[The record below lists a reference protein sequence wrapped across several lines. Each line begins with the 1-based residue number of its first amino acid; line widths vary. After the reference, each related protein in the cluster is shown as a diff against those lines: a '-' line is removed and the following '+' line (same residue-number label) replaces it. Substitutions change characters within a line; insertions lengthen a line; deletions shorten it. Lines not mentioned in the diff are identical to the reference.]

1 MASMK
6 DFLTAY
12 YNRMIF
18 REMSHEQFVQFCGY
32 IKDKKATDNQ
42 KIWAKELLKTDPA
55 TGEYITVPNT
65 DIYDPKNM
73 PDPQDPTEGLGN
85 LATDDREWKKL
96 FKAFQNAFQ
105 SMDSNKKDFKYNDK
119 ATAFLEKYFGSHTT
133 AAGTTIQ
140 HMFQYA
146 RATGIAKQKI
156 GNRHSPATPVT
167 LYAFLKKHKNRLE
180 NHLISWGKLNDDFT
194 YDDLLNGIDSGKY
207 DKDPKFRKNMLS
219 VVSILESYVFGDD
232 TMLRKLG
239 IINANEL
246 PVLSDYDSW
255 FDDNITSFRLQQFQA
270 ELPNLLNTLR
280 KDSKIRE
287 VFSQHDG
294 GKISGPLNKALSN
307 LSYDDPKS
315 EDYVQPKRSDE
326 MSFSETVAEWWG
338 DTYSDVLEKYVKFKG
353 DELFFSPEA
362 KVICK
367 HLSKDLKKTDKLD
380 AVLKNVATTKEKLT
394 AAREFDAIKH
404 LGWFEK
410 TLNEMKA
417 DPKMKKIWAGALQ
430 HGGKLQAL
438 IREVIIKA
446 VKEDKIKEAKTT
458 LELLSVLHF
467 GFTTSKIMDTLGKE
481 EFKLFSDKDLSW
493 NKAKGMQFVTNA
505 LDKTIKFA
513 FMGVGYGITA
523 IRNAYQLSQTKIKS
537 YSDATGRLRDAHD
550 QHLQS
555 NADERTNAQ
564 NALNANRAQQTT
576 LQGQMAGIMQGRTYD
591 QTETALNNNIA
602 TTEGYITNI
611 SNSIQNNNIPLLITI
626 LNAYRTSGAHPD
638 IPSNNTADR
647 LENYINQLHNAL
659 NATPIGNLPTAPAGV
674 SGTVQAQITIIQNK
688 YNNIQNYL
696 TTDQNSKN
704 ELDDLINGT
713 ETLNQLNAL
722 ITQQENEISHWD
734 ENHTDKMEELVKYW
748 NMLETG
754 RNTKTGPMYNWFKR
768 LSKKKAQKDLDNNK
782 ASIIAMYNSSHSI
795 AA

>member
-6 DFLTAY
+6 DFLTTY

-55 TGEYITVPNT
+55 TGEYITRPNT
-65 DIYDPKNM
+65 DIYDPKDM
-73 PDPQDPTEGLGN
+73 PDPDDPTEGLGN
-85 LATDDREWKKL
+85 LAIDDNEWKKL
-96 FKAFQNAFQ
+96 FKAFRNAFQ
-105 SMDSNKKDFKYNDK
+105 AMDSNKKDFKYNDK
-119 ATAFLEKYFGSHTT
+119 ATAFLEKYFGSHTN

-140 HMFQYA
+140 HLFQYA
-146 RATGIAKQKI
+146 KAKPSTRNKI
-156 GNRHSPATPVT
+156 YNPGNPDKT
-167 LYAFLKKHKNRLE
+167 LHKFLTDNKSTLKA
-180 NHLISWGKLNDDFT
+180 KLAQSYYNILTDDFT
-194 YDDLLNGIDSGKY
+194 YEDLLSGLETGKY
-207 DKDPKFRKNMLS
+207 DTNPSFRKKMMD
-219 VVSILESYVFGDD
+219 VVEYIQG
-232 TMLRKLG
+232 TK
-239 IINANEL
+239 NEL
-246 PVLSDYDSW
+246 VSSSGIPAASIPDFSDYENW
-255 FDDNITSFRLQQFQA
+255 FDDSISQHRLEQFRN

-280 KDSKIRE
+280 KESKIRE
-287 VFSQHDG
+287 VFSQYDG

-367 HLSKDLKKTDKLD
+367 HLSKDLKKTDNLD

-404 LGWFEK
+404 LDWFEK

-438 IREVIIKA
+438 VREVIIKA
-446 VKEDKIKEAKTT
+446 VKEDKVKEAKTT

-467 GFTTSKIMDTLGKE
+467 GFTTSKIMETLGKE

-523 IRNAYQLSQTKIKS
+523 IRNAYQLSQTKIRS
-537 YSDATGRLRDAHD
+537 YSDATGRLRVAHD
-550 QHLQS
+550 LHLQS

-576 LQGQMAGIMQGRTYD
+576 LQGHMAGIMTTMGTSTYAG
-591 QTETALNNNIA
+591 TETALNTA
-602 TTEGYITNI
+602 ITNAEAQVSSSRAVI
-611 SNSIQNNNIPLLITI
+611 EAAVNQLINALNSYSPGTPVTGI
-626 LNAYRTSGAHPD
+626 LNANAATDLANYLND
-638 IPSNNTADR
+638 
-647 LENYINQLHNAL
+647 LETAL
-659 NATPIGNLPTAPAGV
+659 NKNPVGTLPSDPVGITPPLDAHI
-674 SGTVQAQITIIQNK
+674 NK
-688 YNNIQNYL
+688 IRTEWTTLWNNQ
-696 TTDQNSKN
+696 TDLQKN
-704 ELDDLINGT
+704 QDALNDFVNGT
-713 ETLNQLNAL
+713 ETLNQLKAL
-722 ITQQENEISHWD
+722 ITQQEDEILHWD

-768 LSKKKAQKDLDNNK
+768 LRKKKAQEDLDNNK

>member
-6 DFLTAY
+6 DFLTTY

-42 KIWAKELLKTDPA
+42 KIWAKELLKTDPT
-55 TGEYITVPNT
+55 TGEYLTIPRTGLYIPKGMP
-65 DIYDPKNM
+65 DPKN
-73 PDPQDPTEGLGN
+73 PADEFFLDN
-85 LATDDREWKKL
+85 KEWIKL
-96 FKAFQNAFQ
+96 FKAFRNAFQ
-105 SMDSNKKDFKYNDK
+105 AMYSNKKDFKYNDD
-119 ATAFLEKYFGSHTT
+119 ATDFLNQYFNPT
-133 AAGTTIQ
+133 APGTTL
-140 HMFQYA
+140 FQPVQIKPSAKNKIYN
-146 RATGIAKQKI
+146 ATNSSAK
-156 GNRHSPATPVT
+156 T
-167 LYAFLKKHKNRLE
+167 LHKFLNDNKSTLK
-180 NHLISWGKLNDDFT
+180 SKLSAGYYSILTDDFT
-194 YDDLLNGIDSGKY
+194 YEDLLSGLKPDSTTGKAKYDTDPSFRKKMLNVVEYIQGAKTELSTYSGIDIATFP
-207 DKDPKFRKNMLS
+207 D
-219 VVSILESYVFGDD
+219 
-232 TMLRKLG
+232 
-239 IINANEL
+239 
-246 PVLSDYDSW
+246 LSDYEDW
-255 FDDNITSFRLQQFQA
+255 FDENAISPIKLNQFKNELLGLAAPERSGLLQ
-270 ELPNLLNTLR
+270 TLR
-280 KDSKIRE
+280 KKSKIRD
-287 VFSQHDG
+287 VFSQYDD

-315 EDYVQPKRSDE
+315 EDYVRPKRSDE
-326 MSFSETVAEWWG
+326 LSFSETIAEWWG

-362 KVICK
+362 KIICK
-367 HLSKDLKKTDKLD
+367 HLSKDLKKTDNLD

-394 AAREFDAIKH
+394 ASREFDAIKH
-404 LGWFEK
+404 LDWFEK

-417 DPKMKKIWAGALQ
+417 DPKMEKIWAGALQ

-438 IREVIIKA
+438 AREVIIKA

-467 GFTTSKIMDTLGKE
+467 GFTTSKIMETLGKE

-523 IRNAYQLSQTKIKS
+523 IRNAYQLSQTKIRS
-537 YSDATGRLRDAHD
+537 YSDATGRLRVAHD
-550 QHLQS
+550 LHLQS
-555 NADERTNAQ
+555 NADDR
-564 NALNANRAQQTT
+564 TT
-576 LQGQMAGIMQGRTYD
+576 LQNTLNRNIRHRNYLQHHTNNILSGRTYD
-591 QTETALNNNIA
+591 VAKSDLENSITTNENDLNNVLNAIQTLRSALNTYIA
-602 TTEGYITNI
+602 TGV
-611 SNSIQNNNIPLLITI
+611 
-626 LNAYRTSGAHPD
+626 AHPD
-638 IPSNNTADR
+638 IVDPNELNNFLNNVDA
-647 LENYINQLHNAL
+647 AL
-659 NATPIGNLPTAPAGV
+659 DQNPVGHFPAPTRPIVRNGLDNPLT
-674 SGTVQAQITIIQNK
+674 TISTNWG
-688 YNNIQNYL
+688 NIQTYRDNLKKDKKKLDYL
-696 TTDQNSKN
+696 ID
-704 ELDDLINGT
+704 GT

-722 ITQQENEISHWD
+722 ITQQEDEILHWD

-768 LSKKKAQKDLDNNK
+768 LRKKKAQEDLDNNK

>member
-1 MASMK
+1 MVSMK

-32 IKDKKATDNQ
+32 IRDNKATDNQ
-42 KIWAKELLKTDPA
+42 KIWAKELLQTNPA
-55 TGEYITVPNT
+55 TGEYLTVPGT
-65 DIYDPKNM
+65 RLYIPKDM
-73 PDPQDPTEGLGN
+73 PDPEDPIEGLGN
-85 LATDDREWKKL
+85 LTTTPPDDKEWIKL
-96 FKAFQNAFQ
+96 FKAFRNAFQ
-105 SMDSNKKDFKYNDK
+105 AMDSNRKEFQYNDDAK
-119 ATAFLEKYFGSHTT
+119 KFLNKYFGSHTANT
-133 AAGTTIQ
+133 TTIQ
-140 HMFQYA
+140 HLFQYSK
-146 RATGIAKQKI
+146 ATEAAKQKI
-156 GNRHSPATPVT
+156 GNQYSPATPVT
-167 LYAFLKKHKNRLE
+167 LYAFLEKHKNRLE

-194 YDDLLNGIDSGKY
+194 YGELLSGINSGKY

-219 VVSILESYVFGDD
+219 VVSILESYVFGDT
-232 TMLRKLG
+232 TMLGKLG
-239 IINANEL
+239 ITNTNEL
-246 PVLSDYDSW
+246 PILSDYDSW
-255 FDDNITSFRLQQFQA
+255 FDDSISPYRLLQFKN

-280 KDSKIRE
+280 KESKIRD
-287 VFSQHDG
+287 VFSQYDG
-294 GKISGPLNKALSN
+294 GKMSGPLNKALNN

-326 MSFSETVAEWWG
+326 LSFSETVAEWWG

-367 HLSKDLKKTDKLD
+367 HLSKDLKKTDNLD

-394 AAREFDAIKH
+394 AAREFNAIKH

-438 IREVIIKA
+438 VREVIIKA

-523 IRNAYQLSQTKIKS
+523 IRNAYQLSKTKIRS
-537 YSDATGRLRDAHD
+537 YSDATGRLRDAHE

-555 NADERTNAQ
+555 NTDARTVAQ

-576 LQGQMAGIMQGRTYD
+576 LQGEMAGIMATMGTSTYT
-591 QTETALNNNIA
+591 QTETALNSAITADKNNLNTI
-602 TTEGYITNI
+602 ITA
-611 SNSIQNNNIPLLITI
+611 IQTLRSALNTHITS
-626 LNAYRTSGAHPD
+626 RHHPD
-638 IPSNNTADR
+638 IVNPNELNNFLNNVDA
-647 LENYINQLHNAL
+647 AL
-659 NATPIGNLPTAPAGV
+659 DQNPVGPFPAPATPIVRNGLDNLLA
-674 SGTVQAQITIIQNK
+674 TISTNWS
-688 YNNIQNYL
+688 NIQTYRDNITNNQHTL
-696 TTDQNSKN
+696 N
-704 ELDDLINGT
+704 DLVNGT

-722 ITQQENEISHWD
+722 ITQQENEILHWD

-754 RNTKTGPMYNWFKR
+754 RNTKTGPMYNWFR
-768 LSKKKAQKDLDNNK
+768 NLSKKKAQKRFDNDK
-782 ASIIAMYNSSHSI
+782 ASIIAQYNTSHSI

>member
-32 IKDKKATDNQ
+32 IRDGKATGNQ

-55 TGEYITVPNT
+55 TGAYMTIPGTN
-65 DIYDPKNM
+65 IYDPKNM
-73 PDPQDPTEGLGN
+73 PNPDDPTEGLGN
-85 LATDDREWKKL
+85 LATYDKEWKKL

-146 RATGIAKQKI
+146 KATGIAKQKI

-180 NHLISWGKLNDDFT
+180 NYLISWEKLNDDFT

-255 FDDNITSFRLQQFQA
+255 FDDNITPFRLQQFQA

-280 KDSKIRE
+280 KESKTRE
-287 VFSQHDG
+287 VFAQHDG
-294 GKISGPLNKALSN
+294 GKISGPLNKALGN

-326 MSFSETVAEWWG
+326 LSFSETVAEWWG

-367 HLSKDLKKTDKLD
+367 HLSKDLKKTDNLD

-438 IREVIIKA
+438 VREVIIKA

-467 GFTTSKIMDTLGKE
+467 GFTTSKIMETLGKE

-493 NKAKGMQFVTNA
+493 NKTKGVQFVTAA

-523 IRNAYQLSQTKIKS
+523 IRNAYQLSQTKIRS
-537 YSDATGRLRDAHD
+537 YSDATGRLRDAHE

-555 NADERTNAQ
+555 NTDARTNAQ
-564 NALNANRAQQTT
+564 NALDANRAHQTT
-576 LQGQMAGIMQGRTYD
+576 LQGEMARIMGRRTYARTEAD
-591 QTETALNNNIA
+591 LNSAITANENNLNTIITAIQTLRSALN
-602 TTEGYITNI
+602 THIT
-611 SNSIQNNNIPLLITI
+611 S
-626 LNAYRTSGAHPD
+626 RHHPD
-638 IPSNNTADR
+638 IVNPNELNNFLNNVDAALDQNPVGPFPAPST
-647 LENYINQLHNAL
+647 I
-659 NATPIGNLPTAPAGV
+659 IV
-674 SGTVQAQITIIQNK
+674 SGGLVNPLTTIRTNWGNIQT
-688 YNNIQNYL
+688 YRNNITNNQNTL
-696 TTDQNSKN
+696 N
-704 ELDDLINGT
+704 DLVNGT

-722 ITQQENEISHWD
+722 ITQQENEILHWD

>member
-1 MASMK
+1 MANMK

-32 IKDKKATDNQ
+32 IRDGKATDNQ

-55 TGEYITVPNT
+55 TGEYLTVPRTNLY
-65 DIYDPKNM
+65 IPKGM
-73 PDPQDPTEGLGN
+73 PDPDDPTEGLGN
-85 LATDDREWKKL
+85 LTITPPNDQEWKKL
-96 FKAFQNAFQ
+96 FKAFRNAFQ
-105 SMDSNKKDFKYNDK
+105 AMDSNKKDFKYNDK
-119 ATAFLEKYFGSHTT
+119 ATAFLEKYFGSHT
-133 AAGTTIQ
+133 AGTGTIQ
-140 HMFQYA
+140 HLFQYA
-146 RATGIAKQKI
+146 KAKPSTRNKI
-156 GNRHSPATPVT
+156 YNPGNPDKT
-167 LYAFLKKHKNRLE
+167 LHKFLTDNKSTLKA
-180 NHLISWGKLNDDFT
+180 KLAQSYYSILTDDFT
-194 YDDLLNGIDSGKY
+194 YEDLLSGLETGKY
-207 DKDPKFRKNMLS
+207 DTNPSFRQKMMD
-219 VVSILESYVFGDD
+219 VVEYIQG
-232 TMLRKLG
+232 TQ
-239 IINANEL
+239 NEL
-246 PVLSDYDSW
+246 VSSSGIPAASIPDFSDYENW
-255 FDDNITSFRLQQFQA
+255 FDDSISPHRLLQFRN

-280 KDSKIRE
+280 KESKIRE
-287 VFSQHDG
+287 VFSQYDG

-326 MSFSETVAEWWG
+326 LSFSETVAEWWG

-367 HLSKDLKKTDKLD
+367 HLSKDLKKTDNLD

-394 AAREFDAIKH
+394 GAREFDAIKH

-438 IREVIIKA
+438 VREVIIKA

-467 GFTTSKIMDTLGKE
+467 GFTTSKIMETLGKE

-493 NKAKGMQFVTNA
+493 NKTKGVQFVTAA

-523 IRNAYQLSQTKIKS
+523 IRNAYQLSQTKIRS
-537 YSDATGRLRDAHD
+537 YSDATNRLRDAHE

-555 NADERTNAQ
+555 NTEARTVAQ
-564 NALNANRAQQTT
+564 NALDANRAHQTT
-576 LQGQMAGIMQGRTYD
+576 LQGEMARIMGRRTYAR
-591 QTETALNNNIA
+591 TEADLNSAITNAETQVNNSRSDIETNVTHLIDALNSYSSGTTGTGISTNTVATDLANYLNDLRTALNQNPVGTLPNDPVGVGSPLDTHINNIRTEWA
-602 TTEGYITNI
+602 NLLAYQTTLQKNQD
-611 SNSIQNNNIPLLITI
+611 N
-626 LNAYRTSGAHPD
+626 LN
-638 IPSNNTADR
+638 
-647 LENYINQLHNAL
+647 
-659 NATPIGNLPTAPAGV
+659 
-674 SGTVQAQITIIQNK
+674 
-688 YNNIQNYL
+688 
-696 TTDQNSKN
+696 
-704 ELDDLINGT
+704 DLVNGT

-722 ITQQENEISHWD
+722 ITQQEDEILHWD
-734 ENHTDKMEELVKYW
+734 ENHTDKMEELVKHW

-768 LSKKKAQKDLDNNK
+768 LSKKKAQKDLDNDK